1 MHSRIRGA
9 LMIYEQRTYTLKP
22 GTMPQFLEL
31 FEEEIKPVI
40 TKYLNLVGFWYTE
53 MGELNQVVRLWAF
66 EDLDQRM
73 KQREQLFSDPTLANV
88 LPKIREIE
96 VYQENKIL
104 MPASFSPLK

>member
-1 MHSRIRGA
+1 
-9 LMIYEQRTYTLKP
+9 MIYEQRTYTLKP
-22 GTMPQFLEL
+22 GTVPQFLEL
-31 FEEEIKPVI
+31 FEKEIQPVI

-53 MGELNQVVRLWAF
+53 MGELNQVVHLWAF

-73 KQREQLFSDPTLANV
+73 KQREQLFSDPALANV

-96 VYQENKIL
+96 VYQENQIL